1 MWDEVGT
8 DLGSTW
14 VWGYIEFTA
23 AKGHSHNNNVVCCWN
38 LGDVTMENAHLWR
51 IIDEGVF
58 WEIDEMTQELKSEK
72 LIPMTVANSY

>member
-23 AKGHSHNNNVVCCWN
+23 AKGHSHNNIWCVVELRRCHNGKC
-38 LGDVTMENAHLWR
+38 TSRR
-51 IIDEGVF
+51 IIDGGEF
-58 WEIDEMTQELKSEK
+58 WEIDEMTLELKSEK